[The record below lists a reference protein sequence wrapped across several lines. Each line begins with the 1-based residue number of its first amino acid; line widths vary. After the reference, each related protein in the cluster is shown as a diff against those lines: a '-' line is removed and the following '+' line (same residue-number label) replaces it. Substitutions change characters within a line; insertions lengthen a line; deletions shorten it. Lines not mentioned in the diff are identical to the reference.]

1 MHAVVSLFGRSC
13 ISMGLGPDFLAL
25 KEYHILPPPPPHTHT
40 HNELTRHFHILRIIG
55 LCMYRQKHLLVH
67 RGWGHYRIK
76 LFF

>member
-25 KEYHILPPPPPHTHT
+25 KEYHILPPP
-40 HNELTRHFHILRIIG
+40 LIIG

-76 LFF
+76 LFSKLLYILIKR